1 MIETVFNDFG
11 TIFSSIWEWITSL
24 NQKIPF
30 LDIALGLFLVSTI
43 MRFIVFP
50 MLKPRGSDSVKRK
63 DKEVKENG

>member
-11 TIFSSIWEWITSL
+11 NIFSAIWEWITSI

-30 LDIALGLFLVSTI
+30 LDIVLGLFLVSTI

-50 MLKPRGSDSVKRK
+50 MLKPRGSDSVKQK
-63 DKEVKENG
+63 DKEVKQNG

>member
-1 MIETVFNDFG
+1 MIDTVFSDFG
-11 TIFSSIWEWITSL
+11 NIFTAIWNWISSINE
-24 NQKIPF
+24 KIPF

-63 DKEVKENG
+63 DKEVKQNG